1 MDKRKLKK
9 LIMAYLVDQEEYNTF
24 TKAEKKYIA
33 DVFRTIM
40 DSIYL
45 SIKHK
50 NVIPVILTR
59 DVDTQMVVADAL
71 SRLMEFIPNVGKVR
85 VALIN

>member
-1 MDKRKLKK
+1 
-9 LIMAYLVDQEEYNTF
+9 MAYLVDQEEYNTF

-45 SIKHK
+45 
-50 NVIPVILTR
+50 
-59 DVDTQMVVADAL
+59 A
-71 SRLMEFIPNVGKVR
+71 
-85 VALIN
+85 INIRMLYQ

>member
-1 MDKRKLKK
+1 
-9 LIMAYLVDQEEYNTF
+9 MAYLVDQEEYNTF

-59 DVDTQMVVADAL
+59 DIDTQMVVADAL

>member
-9 LIMAYLVDQEEYNTF
+9 LIMDYLVDQEEYNTY

-33 DVFRTIM
+33 DVFKTIM

-45 SIKHK
+45 AIKHQ

-71 SRLMEFIPNVGKVR
+71 SRLMEFIPTVESKSSTN
-85 VALIN
+85 

>member
-33 DVFRTIM
+33 DVFKTIM

-45 SIKHK
+45 AIKHQ

>member
-1 MDKRKLKK
+1 
-9 LIMAYLVDQEEYNTF
+9 
-24 TKAEKKYIA
+24 
-33 DVFRTIM
+33 M

-59 DVDTQMVVADAL
+59 DIDTQMVVADAL

>member
-9 LIMAYLVDQEEYNTF
+9 LIMDYLVDQEEYNTY

-33 DVFRTIM
+33 DVFKTIM

-45 SIKHK
+45 AIKHQ

-59 DVDTQMVVADAL
+59 DVDTQLVVADAL
-71 SRLMEFIPNVGKVR
+71 SRLVEFIPTVGKVR
-85 VALIN
+85 IALIN

>member
-45 SIKHK
+45 AIKHH

-71 SRLMEFIPNVGKVR
+71 SRLMEFIPTVGKVR

>member
-9 LIMAYLVDQEEYNTF
+9 LIMDYLVDQEEYNSY

-33 DVFRTIM
+33 DVFKTIM

-45 SIKHK
+45 AIKHQ

-59 DVDTQMVVADAL
+59 DVDTQLVVADAL
-71 SRLMEFIPNVGKVR
+71 SRLVEFIPTVGKVR
-85 VALIN
+85 IALIN

>member
-59 DVDTQMVVADAL
+59 DIDTQMVVADAL

>member
-33 DVFRTIM
+33 DVYRTIM

-59 DVDTQMVVADAL
+59 DIDTQMVVADAL

>member
-59 DVDTQMVVADAL
+59 DIDTQMVVADAL
-71 SRLMEFIPNVGKVR
+71 SRLMEFIPTVGKVR

>member
-9 LIMAYLVDQEEYNTF
+9 LIMDYLVDQEEYNTY

-33 DVFRTIM
+33 DVFKTIM

-45 SIKHK
+45 AIKHQ

-71 SRLMEFIPNVGKVR
+71 SRLMEFIPTVGKVR

>member
-9 LIMAYLVDQEEYNTF
+9 LIMDYLVDQEEYNTY

-33 DVFRTIM
+33 DVFKTIM

-45 SIKHK
+45 AIKHQ

>member
-9 LIMAYLVDQEEYNTF
+9 LIMDYLVDQEEYNTY

-33 DVFRTIM
+33 DVFKTIM

-45 SIKHK
+45 AIKHQ

-59 DVDTQMVVADAL
+59 DIDTQMVVADAL
-71 SRLMEFIPNVGKVR
+71 SRLMEFIPTVGKVR